1 MLDTLLT
8 IGTMSALTG
17 RKDGQT
23 QPTTNLELIM
33 VLKRKAPDFEAQSE
47 QAQQDAAV
55 QETQEAATAKAVSP
69 DANPEAPWDPAEVA
83 ETPKPAATKAL
94 VSQPKGALVAQN
106 NPKVNINVVKNLK
119 DQYPVQYDSLAQISA
134 TQGRFTDRESGTN
147 LGTEL
152 LFELLSYQDQYV
164 VSPNDDKAPK
174 DVVKYSSDSVT
185 CSDGTD
191 VKTYV
196 NDLREMGWKNARINA
211 RYVIVGALVQAE
223 KTADFDGLLMQ
234 IDLSPKSKSQFDRYL
249 IQSAFDLAKGKITEE
264 QAKLVDIVAEVTEN
278 AAKQSYT
285 ICKFSS
291 HTAD

>member
-23 QPTTNLELIM
+23 HLTTNLELIM

-83 ETPKPAATKAL
+83 ETPKSAATKAL

-134 TQGRFTDRESGTN
+134 AQGRFTDRESGTN

-174 DVVKYSSDSVT
+174 EVVKYSSDGVT

-196 NDLREMGWKNARINA
+196 NDLREMGWKNARINS
-211 RYVIVGALVQAE
+211 RYVIVGALMSAE